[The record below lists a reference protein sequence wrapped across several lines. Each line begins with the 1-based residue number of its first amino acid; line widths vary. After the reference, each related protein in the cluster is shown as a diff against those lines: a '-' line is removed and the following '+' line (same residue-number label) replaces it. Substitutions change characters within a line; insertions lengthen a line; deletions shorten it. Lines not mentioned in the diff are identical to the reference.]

1 MYSLFVFVLIDT
13 ILRSVDLWTMN
24 LICESAKHELRTAE
38 FYPSSDTVLLQA
50 RFLPVGLLFFFQNG
64 FLGLDRLL
72 EKI

>member
-38 FYPSSDTVLLQA
+38 FYTSSYTVLLQA
-50 RFLPVGLLFFFQNG
+50 WFFPVGLLFFFKTD
-64 FLGLDRLL
+64 F
-72 EKI
+72 